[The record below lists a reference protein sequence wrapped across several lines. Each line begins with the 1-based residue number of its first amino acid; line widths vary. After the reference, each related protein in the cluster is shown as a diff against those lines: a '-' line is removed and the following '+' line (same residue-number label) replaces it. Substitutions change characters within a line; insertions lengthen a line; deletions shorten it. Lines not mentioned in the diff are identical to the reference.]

1 MATSKLSGHDAI
13 EYAERTG
20 ATLHKYADPIEGAR
34 DSLTI
39 DEARQVAREDASLIW
54 VSVSV
59 DPCDGCGAPATVST
73 DIGGGVAWWCKAC
86 SEEAD
91 DRAIAAYEA
100 RLEGLA
106 ELP

>member
-1 MATSKLSGHDAI
+1 MWNTDT
-13 EYAERTG
+13 EER
-20 ATLHKYADPIEGAR
+20 PEPQ
-34 DSLTI
+34 
-39 DEARQVAREDASLIW
+39 E
-54 VSVSV
+54 
-59 DPCDGCGAPATVST
+59 CDGCGEPATVST